1 MMMAFRHNLGFHDF
15 TTHRYIATKNC
26 YAYTTNIRHFDPS
39 KVKWEMM
46 KSDSHIICET

>member
-1 MMMAFRHNLGFHDF
+1 MLAFRHNLGFYDF

-26 YAYTTNIRHFDPS
+26 YAYTTNTVYFDPS

-46 KSDSHIICET
+46 KWESHIICET

>member
-1 MMMAFRHNLGFHDF
+1 MALLRNLGFHDF

-26 YAYTTNIRHFDPS
+26 YAYTINNPYFDPS

-46 KSDSHIICET
+46 KWDSHIICET